1 VQLLHVCDVSLVHHL
16 LILLLRNMWY
26 LRSVVRGQTAGLV
39 HRILLVVIDFLHL
52 VVIDYAS
59 SSMMDLL
66 WILHLLWHVITVWDL
81 ILIWMIAAAYQWCLC
96 NRPVA
101 NNLNWLI
108 GGLEELLVLIQIL
121 SLQLVLLS
129 FLILLLLLLSSIVSI
144 VNLLLLL
151 SITSRHFVISIHL
164 VILLRYFM
172 IAVVGTCLR
181 KLMTLRF

>member
-1 VQLLHVCDVSLVHHL
+1 MQLLHICNVSLVNHL

-26 LRSVVRGQTAGLV
+26 LRSVVRGKTAGLV
-39 HRILLVVIDFLHL
+39 HWILLVLIVFLHL
-52 VVIDYAS
+52 LVIDYAS
-59 SSMMDLL
+59 SSVMDLL
-66 WILHLLWHVITVWDL
+66 RILHLLWHVITVWDL
-81 ILIWMIAAAYQWCLC
+81 ILIWVIAATYQRCLC
-96 NRPVA
+96 YRPVT
-101 NNLNWLI
+101 NNFNRLI
-108 GGLEELLVLIQIL
+108 AWLEELLVLIQIL

-151 SITSRHFVISIHL
+151 SITYRYLVIAIHL

-172 IAVVGTCLR
+172 ITVVGTCLR